1 MNIPEEIHVGFLEIV
16 HSQSKKE
23 VIMDKKHPI
32 PEEYH
37 WIFAIGKIDRR
48 GSVIDF
54 KTPLVIVDSPMPMED
69 YKKLIFDE
77 HVPEECLPV
86 EYRDAKEFVVLRP
99 TALHYR
105 VLIREELE
113 KSGMQIE
120 EEFELDN
127 FMKFADSIYLLNPEI
142 SFHWKWRVI
151 MRVLH
156 DTGLQDQNNAV
167 VFLFKNQDGSVNVM
181 DVKRRIRTNMGETPV
196 LVRYANKPEI
206 ALGIHHLH
214 SPDSER
220 LAIEYNT
227 LMHAKHK
234 TSVFA
239 QTT

>member
-1 MNIPEEIHVGFLEIV
+1 
-16 HSQSKKE
+16 
-23 VIMDKKHPI
+23 MDKKHPV

-37 WIFAIGKIDRR
+37 EIFAVGKIDRR
-48 GSVIDF
+48 GNVIDF
-54 KTPLVIVDSPMPMED
+54 KTPPVIVDSPISIED
-69 YKKLIFDE
+69 YKKLIFGE
-77 HVPEECLPV
+77 HVPAECLMV
-86 EYRDAKEFVVLRP
+86 RYFEVRQFILLRP

-105 VLIREELE
+105 SYIREELE
-113 KSGMQIE
+113 KSGMRIE
-120 EEFELDN
+120 EEFELNN
-127 FMKFADSIYLLNPEI
+127 FMKLADSIYLLNPEI

-156 DTGLQDQNNAV
+156 DTGFQDQNRCV
-167 VFLFKNQDGSVNVM
+167 VFILKSHKGGTNVM
-181 DVKRRIRTNMGETPV
+181 DVKKRLRASIGETPV

-234 TSVFA
+234 TFVFA
-239 QTT
+239 TAT

>member
-1 MNIPEEIHVGFLEIV
+1 M
-16 HSQSKKE
+16 S
-23 VIMDKKHPI
+23 KKHPI
-32 PEEYH
+32 PEKYH

-48 GSVIDF
+48 GNVIDF
-54 KTPLVIVDSPMPMED
+54 KTPPVIVDSLISMED
-69 YKKLIFDE
+69 YKKLIFGE
-77 HVPEECLPV
+77 HVPAECLPV
-86 EYRDAKEFVVLRP
+86 RYFEARQFVVLRP

-105 VLIREELE
+105 AYIREELE

-120 EEFELDN
+120 EEFELNN
-127 FMKFADSIYLLNPEI
+127 FMKLADSIYLLNPEI
-142 SFHWKWRVI
+142 PFHWKWRVI

-156 DTGLQDQNNAV
+156 DTGFQDQNNAV
-167 VFLFKNQDGSVNVM
+167 VFLLKSHEEGMNVM
-181 DVKRRIRTNMGETPV
+181 DVKKRLRASMGETPV

-234 TSVFA
+234 TSVFG